1 MLHAILRFEN
11 LMTAAVT
18 LAVFVCCV
26 LLHYEAS
33 IRLSRHIEMSK
44 RSLRWRFLV
53 LMSGIFVV
61 HVAEIW
67 LFAGGVA
74 LLLNFPATGN
84 FTGGE
89 PGSFL
94 DLVYASTVTYTSL
107 GYDNLSPEGP
117 IRFLFGTEVLLGFMM
132 ITWSASLTFLKMQK
146 HWAV

>member
-1 MLHAILRFEN
+1 MLDATLRFEN

-26 LLHYEAS
+26 SLHYEAS
-33 IRLSRHIEMSK
+33 IRLSRHIETSK

-53 LMSGIFVV
+53 LMSGIFVT

-67 LFAGGVA
+67 LFAGGAA
-74 LLLNFPATGN
+74 LLLHVPAAGN

-89 PGSFL
+89 PRHFL
-94 DLVYASTVTYTSL
+94 DLVYVSTMAYSSL
-107 GYDNLSPEGP
+107 GYDKLSPEGP
-117 IRFLFGTEVLLGFMM
+117 IRFLFGTEGLLGFMM
-132 ITWSASLTFLKMQK
+132 ITWSASLTFLKMQN

>member
-1 MLHAILRFEN
+1 MIDAILRLEN

-26 LLHYEAS
+26 SLHYEAS
-33 IRLSRHIEMSK
+33 IRLSRYVEISK

-53 LMSGIFVV
+53 LMSGLFFV

-67 LFAGGVA
+67 LFAGGAA
-74 LLLNFPATGN
+74 LLLKVSAVGN

-89 PGSFL
+89 ARHFL
-94 DLVYASTVTYTSL
+94 DLVYVSAMTYTSL
-107 GYDNLSPEGP
+107 GYDKLSPEGP
-117 IRFLFGTEVLLGFMM
+117 IRFLFGTEGLLGFMM